1 METSSNQKTYAL
13 FSTPLNRKLIA
24 GLEENGAKVFQF
36 APVETRRIDAETN
49 SEIIRNNLT
58 EFDWIIFPDVFA
70 VDYFLEILEENE
82 IDLFELDASRVLAFG
97 EVVADRLRFVQ
108 LHADIIP
115 HSMETETV
123 FSTLVDYLGKEDFSA
138 LKFLLPSEIAADFD
152 LKRKLID
159 AKADVTEIGLYQVE
173 IIEKNKTVNL
183 KALLKGGAIDEII
196 VSSAE
201 DIISL
206 KHYLA
211 AENLAE
217 IFSDIKI
224 SGTNEG
230 AMQSLRENNL
240 RPQFF
245 QNK

>member
-1 METSSNQKTYAL
+1 METSSNEKTYAL
-13 FSTPLNRKLIA
+13 FSAPSNRKLIA
-24 GLEENGAKVFQF
+24 GLEQNGAKVFQF
-36 APVETRRIDAETN
+36 APVETSRIDAGIN
-49 SEIIRNNLT
+49 SEIIKNNLT
-58 EFDWIIFPDVFA
+58 VFDWIIFPDVFA

-115 HSMETETV
+115 HSMETGTI
-123 FSTLVDYLGKEDFSA
+123 FSTLVDYLGKEDFTG
-138 LKFLLPSEIAADFD
+138 LKFLLPSEIAADLD

-173 IIEKNKTVNL
+173 ISDKNKTANL
-183 KALLKGGAIDEII
+183 KALLKGGAIDEFI

-211 AENLAE
+211 GENLPG

-224 SGTNEG
+224 SGANETS
-230 AMQSLRENNL
+230 MQTLRENNL